1 MLIFLCESEIQ
12 DGWSDFSPSEIQDG
26 WSDFSPSLYIVCYI
40 VESGVKHHNPLPHIV
55 CGLSEGELVLL
66 WLVRLYIVDYL
77 EYQ

>member
-55 CGLSEGELVLL
+55 CG
-66 WLVRLYIVDYL
+66 
-77 EYQ
+77 